1 VGAAQRKSR
10 VRSRKPA
17 AEAASVTAVG
27 RRLRW
32 RRPLLM
38 AGILLLILTAVFPGA
53 VLRNEVYVSADARNA
68 DAFRSVGD
76 AGLADGHYP
85 LWNPYLF
92 AGMPTFGSLA
102 YVRFLYPPAT
112 LFNFLQQRLGF
123 PPLTW
128 LLVHL
133 LVGGLGMAYLLSQW
147 RLPLAAQ
154 LLGATVWIL
163 LPKVVAWGVHG
174 HGSKLGAA
182 MYLPWILAWSWQV
195 LGGRGAR
202 AVAITALLL
211 GLQFLRGHLQIS
223 YYTLLTV
230 AYFAF
235 CYGLR
240 PLDKLEQAVAAR
252 LRWQR
257 VGQLAVAVILG
268 FMIGAI
274 LLLPVQQYAAIS
286 IRGQDAAGGVGFDY
300 ATGWSLAP
308 AELAT
313 LVLPSHAG
321 FGAATY
327 LGSMP
332 FTDYPNYLG
341 FLLLSLAALAWATGR
356 RWLAGV
362 ISCWALMAIL
372 VACGRYSPGVY
383 QLLYDTLPFFNK
395 FRVPSMV
402 LILTGLAVA
411 MLAPAGATWLSQ
423 VEPASRR
430 WRRYLP
436 VGFAALGALLL
447 LGAFGLARGPYQ
459 TALSTMAAGAGKPAP
474 PVLLDAA
481 WQLQQADLMRIG
493 LILVTT
499 GAALWYAVRNMTFR
513 KRGLIWVLAA
523 LVALDL
529 GAVGTR
535 IVHPERSLL
544 KVAYDQSGAATLVAA
559 SPLGRSFRHGMTTA
573 PVDPIAAQLREAVA
587 HDRVWPLSGAAR
599 DNRYFT
605 AGVRSLGGYHP
616 AKLATFEQIR
626 RRLYDPERPA
636 GRLAS
641 WLAATVVALDV
652 ELPADAF
659 GLLRELGAD
668 LDPEPL
674 VTGGT
679 TLYHNRAALPR
690 ARLVTRYRLVS
701 SLPEEDALGPFLDAI
716 QTGRHRFADEI
727 VLESTPVPRPQPYDG
742 TLPPVSFVSDGL
754 TEVVLRAET
763 PVPALL
769 LLADMHTDGWQVS
782 VDGQPGELL
791 RADLCLRAVAL
802 PAGTHEVRFHYH
814 DRAVGTGLTITLA
827 ALTGVALL
835 LVWPVIPWR
844 RRIGQEVS
852 VASAPDDAIDGGEGV

>member
-1 VGAAQRKSR
+1 MGAAQRKTR
-10 VRSRKPA
+10 VRSRQPA
-17 AEAASVTAVG
+17 AEPASATAAQ
-27 RRLRW
+27 RRPRW
-32 RRPLLM
+32 LRPLLVT
-38 AGILLLILTAVFPGA
+38 GILLLILTAVFPGA
-53 VLRNEVYVSADARNA
+53 VLRHEVYVSADASNA
-68 DAFRSVGD
+68 EAFAVVGD
-76 AGLADGHYP
+76 AALAEGHYP

-112 LFNFLQQRLGF
+112 LLNFLQQRLGF

-154 LLGATVWIL
+154 LLGATVWII

-202 AVAITALLL
+202 AMAITALLL

-230 AYFAF
+230 GWLALV
-235 CYGLR
+235 YGLR
-240 PLDKLEQAVAAR
+240 PLEEVGQTVAAR

-257 VGQLAVAVILG
+257 VGQLTVAVVLG

-308 AELAT
+308 AELPT

-341 FLLLSLAALAWATGR
+341 FLLLTLAALAWTTSR
-356 RWLAGV
+356 RWLAAAV
-362 ISCWALMAIL
+362 SVLALVAIL
-372 VACGRYSPGVY
+372 VALGRHSPGVY
-383 QLLYDTLPFFNK
+383 QLLYDILPFFNK

-411 MLAPAGATWLSQ
+411 MLAPVGATWLSQ
-423 VEPASRR
+423 VDPENRR
-430 WRRYLP
+430 WGRYLP

-447 LGAFGLARGPYQ
+447 LGAAGLARGPYQ
-459 TALSTMAAGAGKPAP
+459 TALSTMATTAGKPAP

-481 WQLQQADLMRIG
+481 WQLQRADLVRIG

-499 GAALWYAVRNMTFR
+499 AAAFWYAVRNVTFAR
-513 KRGLIWVLAA
+513 RGLIWVLAA

-544 KVAYDQSGAATLVAA
+544 RVAYDQSGAAMLVAA
-559 SPLGRSFRHGMTTA
+559 SPLGRSFRRGTTVR
-573 PVDPIAAQLREAVA
+573 VDPIAAELRETVA
-587 HDRVWPLSGAAR
+587 HDRVWPLSGAAH
-599 DNRYFT
+599 DNRYLT

-616 AKLATFEQIR
+616 AKLAAFEQIR

-641 WLAATVVALDV
+641 WLAATVVALDS
-652 ELPADAF
+652 ELPAAAF
-659 GLLRELGAD
+659 GLLRDLGVD

-679 TLYHNRAALPR
+679 TLYRNRAALPR
-690 ARLVTRYRLVS
+690 ARLVTHYRLAAA
-701 SLPEEDALGPFLDAI
+701 LPEEDALGPFLDAI
-716 QTGRHRFADEI
+716 QAGDHPFADEI
-727 VLESTPVPRPQPYDG
+727 VLESTPDPLPEPYDG

-754 TEVVLRAET
+754 TEVVLSAET

-782 VDGQPGELL
+782 IDGKPGELL

-814 DRAVGTGLTITLA
+814 DRSVGTGLTITLS
-827 ALTGVALL
+827 ALAGVALL
-835 LVWPVIPWR
+835 MVWPVIPWR
-844 RRIGQEVS
+844 RRVGPEVAA
-852 VASAPDDAIDGGEGV
+852 ASDLDDAKIGEKGA